1 MGVALLIFA
10 HRHAK
15 HAVAQDEVPPHCG
28 SKPSGGTSSRR
39 RSQSL
44 RPTSWRRGRCAT
56 LPTFTAPRSSAVT
69 TGTSR
74 RTHRVAAWNATE
86 AGRSHASANAL
97 RPWAPPAAYCTST
110 RLARHVDA
118 AHAHTTRARERDT
131 RLPGLAHPRF
141 RLAAGASPNL
151 SPQLEHSRPVL
162 APAGADSLERIGPAP
177 SLAGLADGDATAA
190 WQAAFEARFPAAKRK
205 EATYLEA
212 TRHALRL
219 APSHPL
225 DGPI

>member
-1 MGVALLIFA
+1 M
-10 HRHAK
+10 
-15 HAVAQDEVPPHCG
+15 
-28 SKPSGGTSSRR
+28 
-39 RSQSL
+39 
-44 RPTSWRRGRCAT
+44 
-56 LPTFTAPRSSAVT
+56 
-69 TGTSR
+69 R
-74 RTHRVAAWNATE
+74 RTHTLH
-86 AGRSHASANAL
+86 GHAS
-97 RPWAPPAAYCTST
+97 S
-110 RLARHVDA
+110 
-118 AHAHTTRARERDT
+118 DT

-205 EATYLEA
+205 EATDLEA

>member
-1 MGVALLIFA
+1 M
-10 HRHAK
+10 
-15 HAVAQDEVPPHCG
+15 
-28 SKPSGGTSSRR
+28 
-39 RSQSL
+39 
-44 RPTSWRRGRCAT
+44 
-56 LPTFTAPRSSAVT
+56 
-69 TGTSR
+69 R
-74 RTHRVAAWNATE
+74 RT
-86 AGRSHASANAL
+86 
-97 RPWAPPAAYCTST
+97 
-110 RLARHVDA
+110 D
-118 AHAHTTRARERDT
+118 AHTTRAREHDT

-151 SPQLEHSRPVL
+151 APQLEHSRPVL

-205 EATYLEA
+205 EATDLEA